1 VSRSHAVSRAQRSAQ
16 QSAAV
21 RCRPGTVANSELGTV
36 PDQRCSVWRFAL
48 TLHRIRDTGTA
59 GVMTTTADHL
69 LEVRAL
75 DAHYGDFQALF
86 GVSMTIAEGDV
97 VAVIGANGAGKSTL
111 LRCIAGAMRVRRDAL
126 RFAGELVG
134 GEPAYAM
141 VARGV
146 ALVPEG
152 RRLFAS
158 LTVEENLLIG
168 SQLGRPGPWNLQRV
182 YRLFPM
188 LAERRAMPAPSL
200 SGGQQQMVAI
210 GRALM
215 SNPKLLLCDEI
226 SLGLAPIVIRDIYA
240 QLPNIVSDGTSLVI
254 VEQDIV
260 QALKTARHVYCL
272 QEGRVALA
280 GEAGALTREAVSA
293 AYFGV

>member
-1 VSRSHAVSRAQRSAQ
+1 MPER
-16 QSAAV
+16 
-21 RCRPGTVANSELGTV
+21 
-36 PDQRCSVWRFAL
+36 
-48 TLHRIRDTGTA
+48 
-59 GVMTTTADHL
+59 L

-86 GVSMTIAEGDV
+86 GVSMGVAEGEV

-111 LRCIAGAMRVRRDAL
+111 LRCIAGMMRSRRDAIL
-126 RFAGELVG
+126 FAGEPVG
-134 GEPAYAM
+134 GQPAHAM

-152 RRLFAS
+152 RRLFPS

-168 SQLGRPGPWNLQRV
+168 GQLGRPGPWTLDRV

-188 LAERRAMPAPSL
+188 LEARRHQPAPSL

-226 SLGLAPIVIRDIYA
+226 SLGLAPIVIRDIYS
-240 QLPNIVSDGTSLVI
+240 QLPAIIAEGISLVI

-260 QALKTARHVYCL
+260 QALKTAQHVFCL
-272 QEGRVALA
+272 QEGRVSLE
-280 GEAGALTREAVSA
+280 GEAGTLTREKISA